1 MTPLPFLVLIL
12 LTILRML
19 HFVLVTD
26 EEAILLAKTA
36 EDVFCFS
43 RTFEDLTCF
52 WDEPTHMKGAYRFFY
67 TYEGDKSRECALISM
82 KNTDGSWRHIC
93 TFPENYYG
101 IQLFIELNVEVL
113 DSVSNHTLISRYLR
127 VNTVGLIAPPINVTV
142 EWPGIAQQLLVNWM
156 PPSIS
161 YADFLIYEV
170 LYAAEDSIQSPSR
183 IEVKN
188 SYVCQL
194 KNLLPGQQ
202 YHIQVRSKPDGL
214 SLDGTWGP
222 WSPAVTAETPHLPG
236 IFHPAV
242 AKFCTNSEAIGL
254 HCFTPDLYQLH
265 CQWNKTPL
273 KSGPVHSLL
282 YWMESNSS
290 STRGQIWHKCKK
302 EDPAAHTC
310 TFQPSSTH
318 YLSILLTISQRE
330 QEVSYFEEPFKLYH
344 VVQTA
349 PPRILEASIDRN
361 ILRLEWAPPLEE
373 ITEHMVYQIRYTVQD
388 TLKWKI
394 LQVQYS
400 NTSEIYLA
408 TEDRYCLQLRTQPDG
423 QKFHGDWSTW
433 SELVCVE
440 VPSGADSVIM
450 VVAIALLL
458 CAGLVLG
465 LGFTCLSNYSSVKEK
480 LWPPIPDLHH
490 VLDGFFK
497 DNDKQHQQ
505 QVNSL
510 FCNKM
515 LEDVPLTCL
524 LEVLSEKP
532 LETPSLD
539 PSLDMSSAEQAEWA
553 GQPSS
558 HQHYMVLSSNNPQSS
573 HHENEYFDDTNDNGN
588 AFPQSLEHDLHVSSE
603 PMIQMTPFTLLNVP
617 SEIKEE
623 RRQEISDDQTTSVT
637 DISNQTYLLMG

>member
-1 MTPLPFLVLIL
+1 MAVNLCSMTPLPFLVMLL

-26 EEAILLAKTA
+26 EETILLAKTA
-36 EDVFCFS
+36 QDVFCFS

-52 WDEPTHMKGAYRFFY
+52 WDEPTHVKGAYQFFY
-67 TYEGDKSRECALISM
+67 TYEGDKSRECALITM
-82 KNTDGSWRHIC
+82 KNTDGNWRHIC

-113 DSVSNHTLISRYLR
+113 DRVSNHTIFSQYLR
-127 VNTVGLIAPPINVTV
+127 VNTVGLIAPPTNVTV

-156 PPSIS
+156 APSIS

-170 LYAAEDSIQSPSR
+170 LYGVEDSTQALFR

-188 SYVCQL
+188 SQMCQL

-214 SLDGTWGP
+214 SLDGIWGP
-222 WSPAVTAETPHLPG
+222 WSPAVTAETPHLP
-236 IFHPAV
+236 
-242 AKFCTNSEAIGL
+242 EAIGL

-265 CQWNKTPL
+265 CHWNKKPL
-273 KSGPVHSLL
+273 GSGPFHSLL

-290 STRGQIWHKCKK
+290 ITRGQTWHKCKK
-302 EDPAAHTC
+302 EDPDSCAC
-310 TFQPSSTH
+310 TFQPSNTQ
-318 YLSILLTISQRE
+318 YLSILVTISQSE
-330 QEVSYFEEPFKLYH
+330 QEVSYFKEPFKLYH
-344 VVQTA
+344 VVHTA

-361 ILRLEWAPPLEE
+361 ILRLEWAYPLEE
-373 ITEHMVYQIRYTVQD
+373 IAEHMVYQIRYTVQD

-400 NTSEIYLA
+400 NTSEIHLA
-408 TEDRYCLQLRTQPDG
+408 TQDRYCLQLRTQPDG
-423 QKFHGDWSTW
+423 QKFCGDWSTW

-440 VPSGADSVIM
+440 VPPGADSVIM
-450 VVAIALLL
+450 IVAIALLL

-465 LGFTCLSNYSSVKEK
+465 LGFTCLSNYSSVKQK
-480 LWPPIPDLHH
+480 LWPSIPELQN

-497 DNDKQHQQ
+497 DNGKQQQ
-505 QVNSL
+505 QVNAL
-510 FCNKM
+510 FFNKM

-532 LETPSLD
+532 LETPSFD
-539 PSLDMSSAEQAEWA
+539 PLLDMGSAEQAEW
-553 GQPSS
+553 GTQPSS

-588 AFPQSLEHDLHVSSE
+588 AFPQSLEHDLHITLE
-603 PMIQMTPFTLLNVP
+603 PMTQITPFTLLNVP

-623 RRQEISDDQTTSVT
+623 GKQEMSDDQTTSVT

>member
-1 MTPLPFLVLIL
+1 MAVSLCSMTPLPFLVMLL

-26 EEAILLAKTA
+26 EETILLAKTA
-36 EDVFCFS
+36 QDVFCFS

-52 WDEPTHMKGAYRFFY
+52 WDEPTHVKGTYRFFY
-67 TYEGDKSRECALISM
+67 TYEGDKSQECALISM

-93 TFPENYYG
+93 TFPENNYG

-113 DSVSNHTLISRYLR
+113 DSVSNHTIFSQYLR
-127 VNTVGLIAPPINVTV
+127 VNTVGLIAPPTNVTV

-161 YADFLIYEV
+161 YTDFLIYEV
-170 LYAAEDSIQSPSR
+170 LYGVEDSIQSPFR

-188 SYVCQL
+188 SYMCQL

-214 SLDGTWGP
+214 SLDGIWGP
-222 WSPAVTAETPHLPG
+222 WSPAVTAETPHLP
-236 IFHPAV
+236 
-242 AKFCTNSEAIGL
+242 EAIGL

-265 CQWNKTPL
+265 CQWNKKL
-273 KSGPVHSLL
+273 LRSGPFHSLL

-302 EDPAAHTC
+302 EDPASCTC
-310 TFQPSSTH
+310 TFQPSNTQ
-318 YLSILLTISQRE
+318 YLSILVTISQSE

-344 VVQTA
+344 VVHTA

-361 ILRLEWAPPLEE
+361 ILRLEWASPLEE
-373 ITEHMVYQIRYTVQD
+373 LAEHMVYQIRYTVQD

-400 NTSEIYLA
+400 NTSEIHLA
-408 TEDRYCLQLRTQPDG
+408 TQDRYCLQLRTQPDG
-423 QKFHGDWSTW
+423 QRFRGDWSTW

-440 VPSGADSVIM
+440 VPPGADSVIM
-450 VVAIALLL
+450 IVAIVLLL

-465 LGFTCLSNYSSVKEK
+465 LGFTCLSNYSSVKQK
-480 LWPPIPDLHH
+480 LWPRIPDLHH

-497 DNDKQHQQ
+497 DNDKQQQQ
-505 QVNSL
+505 QVNAL

-532 LETPSLD
+532 LETPSFDPLLD
-539 PSLDMSSAEQAEWA
+539 TSSAEQTEW
-553 GQPSS
+553 GSQPSY

-588 AFPQSLEHDLHVSSE
+588 AFPQSLEHDLHVTSE
-603 PMIQMTPFTLLNVP
+603 PMTQITPFTLLNIP

>member
-1 MTPLPFLVLIL
+1 MAVNLCSMTPLPFLVMLL

-26 EEAILLAKTA
+26 KEAILLAQTA
-36 EDVFCFS
+36 QNVLCFS

-52 WDEPTHMKGAYRFFY
+52 WDEPAHVKGAYRFFY
-67 TYEGDKSRECALISM
+67 TYEGDKSRECALIST
-82 KNTDGSWRHIC
+82 KNIDGSWRHIC
-93 TFPENYYG
+93 TFPGNYYG
-101 IQLFIELNVEVL
+101 IQLFIELNIEVL
-113 DSVSNHTLISRYLR
+113 DSVSNHTIFSQYLR
-127 VNTVGLIAPPINVTV
+127 VNTVGLIAPPTNITV

-170 LYAAEDSIQSPSR
+170 LYGVEDSIQAPFR

-188 SYVCQL
+188 SYMCQL

-214 SLDGTWGP
+214 SLDGIWGP
-222 WSPAVTAETPHLPG
+222 WSPAATAGTPHL
-236 IFHPAV
+236 
-242 AKFCTNSEAIGL
+242 SEAIGL
-254 HCFTPDLYQLH
+254 HCFTPDLHQLH
-265 CQWNKTPL
+265 CQWNKKTL
-273 KSGPVHSLL
+273 GSGPFHSLL

-290 STRGQIWHKCKK
+290 STRGKLWHKCKK
-302 EDPAAHTC
+302 EDPASCTC
-310 TFQPSSTH
+310 TFQPSNTH
-318 YLSILLTISQRE
+318 YLSILVTISQKE

-344 VVQTA
+344 AVHTA

-361 ILRLEWAPPLEE
+361 ILKLEWASPLEE
-373 ITEHMVYQIRYTVQD
+373 IAEHMIYQIQYTVQD

-400 NTSEIYLA
+400 NTSEIHLA
-408 TEDRYCLQLRTQPDG
+408 TQDRYCLQLRTQPDG
-423 QKFHGDWSTW
+423 QKFRGDWSTW

-440 VPSGADSVIM
+440 VPPGADSVIM
-450 VVAIALLL
+450 IVAIALLL

-465 LGFTCLSNYSSVKEK
+465 LGFTCLSNYSSVKQK
-480 LWPPIPDLHH
+480 LWPRIPDLHR
-490 VLDGFFK
+490 VLDGFFQ
-497 DNDKQHQQ
+497 DNGKQQQQ
-505 QVNSL
+505 QVNAL

-532 LETPSLD
+532 LETRSFD
-539 PSLDMSSAEQAEWA
+539 PLLDMSLAEQTEW
-553 GQPSS
+553 GSQPSS

-588 AFPQSLEHDLHVSSE
+588 AFPQTLEHDLHVTSE
-603 PMIQMTPFTLLNVP
+603 PMTQIIPFTLLNVP

-623 RRQEISDDQTTSVT
+623 RRQEISDDQATSVT